1 VSRRVRKAFLRMAHA
16 YDDSKGENEGAFK
29 EDPST
34 RLGDGLSEDKLE
46 DHISASFRRQQTEHK
61 PHCSNTYLV

>member
-1 VSRRVRKAFLRMAHA
+1 MLMM
-16 YDDSKGENEGAFK
+16 DSKGENEGAFK

-46 DHISASFRRQQTEHK
+46 ETALSFHHVGSRNQIQAVRL
-61 PHCSNTYLV
+61 SNNHLYL

>member
-1 VSRRVRKAFLRMAHA
+1 MLMM
-16 YDDSKGENEGAFK
+16 DSKGENEGAFK

-34 RLGDGLSEDKLE
+34 RLGDGLSQDKLE